1 MIPPRLTSGTPTSQ
15 RRNEKIARAAVTVGL
30 VMKCAI
36 VMTRK
41 GPKGAP
47 AVFIV
52 WRLDTFLPNIE
63 ECKDPT
69 LPRGMGYPGGA
80 PPGAVKGSCLSCS
93 EV

>member
-1 MIPPRLTSGTPTSQ
+1 MIPPCLPSRTPTSQ
-15 RRNEKIARAAVTVGL
+15 RRNEKIARAEVTVGL
-30 VMKCAI
+30 VMKCA
-36 VMTRK
+36 VSMTRK
-41 GPKGAP
+41 GPGAP

-52 WRLDTFLPNIE
+52 WRLATFLPNIE
-63 ECKDPT
+63 ECKDLT